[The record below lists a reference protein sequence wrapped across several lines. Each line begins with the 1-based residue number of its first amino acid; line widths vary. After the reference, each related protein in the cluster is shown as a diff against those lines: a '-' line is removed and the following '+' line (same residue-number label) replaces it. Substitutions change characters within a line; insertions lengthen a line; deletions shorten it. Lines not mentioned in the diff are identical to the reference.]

1 MSTKKV
7 YGNDEIIE
15 KIVEGIQDVKGKKIT
30 LVDMTKLDNYTCG
43 YFVICQGES
52 NTQVNSIAESIK
64 DHVRETLRVKP
75 FAVDGMTNA
84 EWVAMD
90 YGEIIVH
97 VFQPEARNF
106 YQLES
111 LWEDAKISE
120 YEDLD

>member
-1 MSTKKV
+1 MNANAENK
-7 YGNDEIIE
+7 EIIE
-15 KIVEGIQDVKGKKIT
+15 KIIEGIQDVKGKKIVV
-30 LVDMTKLDNYTCG
+30 VDMTKLENYTCG

-52 NTQVNSIAESIK
+52 STQVSSITDSIK
-64 DHVRETLRVKP
+64 DHVREELHVKP
-75 FAVDGMTNA
+75 FAIDGQFNA

-106 YQLES
+106 YQLET
-111 LWEDAKISE
+111 LWEDAAIKE